1 MISPLI
7 AWSDIKAYLDE
18 TRERVIL
25 DLADE
30 SDNERRIWKNLG
42 KLALLDE
49 LSNLRDILATL
60 DSAKKDV

>member
-1 MISPLI
+1 MISPIL

-25 DLADE
+25 DLSGADHE
-30 SDNERRIWKNLG
+30 KVIWQNVG

-49 LSNLRDILATL
+49 LGNLRDILATL
-60 DSAKKDV
+60 STVDKTT

>member
-25 DLADE
+25 DLADAE
-30 SDNERRIWKNLG
+30 HDKAVWRGLG

-49 LSNLRDILATL
+49 LANLRDILATL
-60 DSAKKDV
+60 NAVKKAG

>member
-18 TRERVIL
+18 TRERIIL
-25 DLADE
+25 DLADA
-30 SDNERRIWKNLG
+30 DNDKAVWRGLG

-49 LSNLRDILATL
+49 LSNLQDILATL
-60 DSAKKDV
+60 DSAKRDV

>member
-25 DLADE
+25 DLAE
-30 SDNERRIWKNLG
+30 AENEKAVWRGLG